1 MIKGLREGAAA
12 NVLAIPLTTFVS
24 MPMIALALVLDLG
37 GLGAPAWWLV
47 GKSLALLLAI
57 AHLTANQAGAVIRFP
72 PMSTGLY
79 LAVIA
84 GELWLALWVG
94 RVRLLGFLP
103 IAFGL
108 ASLAFLRPP
117 DVLISG
123 DGRQVGVFGQGPA
136 MISLRNG
143 RGGFMR
149 QALLDDAGLAGET
162 VAMADWPAARC
173 NSDFCAMTVRTQ
185 GTETRL
191 LLQRSRARVGT
202 LGLVNACAAS
212 DIVVSERSLPAVC
225 RPRWFKADRGLFE
238 RTGGLAIDLVD
249 RKVTTVSGAAGIGR
263 GGHGWERWI
272 EPAGQ

>member
-1 MIKGLREGAAA
+1 
-12 NVLAIPLTTFVS
+12 

-202 LGLVNACAAS
+202 LGLLNACAAS

-238 RTGGLAIDLVD
+238 LTGGLSIDLLD